1 LLKSFNNFLEFS
13 IYIITKIDNKELQ
26 YIFANILQNSFI
38 AMFLKLVLQKSFA
51 VSITTII
58 KKNIIIVIKVSFI
71 VIGTTSKLFV
81 IKFLIDLSS
90 KLNIEYRFCNY
101 IYTKVFVFL
110 SKYIALKKRYL
121 NSNVDLTIFN

>member
-1 LLKSFNNFLEFS
+1 MLKSFNNFLEFS